1 MDYEK
6 HKEYFETA
14 YRTGSDIWTHL
25 PMKDRG
31 EMLME
36 QLPPDAL
43 ILDVGCG
50 RGLFARKL
58 AESGYRVIGLDF
70 ERNIVK
76 KINEDVKS
84 WGLEGKLKFV
94 DGDALD
100 IPFTDNSFDG
110 VCDFGLMEN
119 LYPEDWGQYAS
130 EISRILKPGGF
141 YLNTSLSRETQKFL
155 EFHPKGSKSGEFE
168 KYGVHYH
175 FFNKDEMK
183 KIFDH
188 DLNPIEQNIEL
199 VEKPDQVALLE
210 TLFQK
215 KPLKNTT

>member
-1 MDYEK
+1 MDYNK

-36 QLPPDAL
+36 QLPKDAL
-43 ILDVGCG
+43 ILDVGSG
-50 RGLFARKL
+50 RGLFAKKL
-58 AESGYRVIGLDF
+58 VESGYRVIGMDF
-70 ERNIVK
+70 EGNIVK
-76 KINEDVKS
+76 KTNEDVKD

-94 DGDALD
+94 EGDALD
-100 IPFTDNSFDG
+100 IPFTDSSFDG

-130 EISRILKPGGF
+130 EISRVLKPGGF
-141 YLNTSLSRETQKFL
+141 YLNTSLSRETQQFL
-155 EFHPKGSKSGEFE
+155 EFHPKGSESGEFE

-175 FFNKDEMK
+175 FFDKDEMK

-188 DLNPIEQNIEL
+188 DLNPIEQNIEF

-210 TLFQK
+210 TLFEK
-215 KPLKNTT
+215 RK

>member
-1 MDYEK
+1 MDYDK

-31 EMLME
+31 KMLME
-36 QLPPDAL
+36 QLPLGAL
-43 ILDVGCG
+43 ILDVGSG
-50 RGLFARKL
+50 RGLFAKQL
-58 AESGYRVIGLDF
+58 VDAGYRVIGLDF
-70 ERNIVK
+70 ESNIVK
-76 KINEDVKS
+76 KTNEDVKN

-94 DGDALD
+94 EGSALD
-100 IPFTDNSFDG
+100 IPFTDDSFDG

-119 LYPEDWGQYAS
+119 LYKEDWEQYAS
-130 EISRILKPGGF
+130 EISRVLKPGGF
-141 YLNTSLSRETQKFL
+141 YLNTSLSRETQHFF
-155 EFHPKGSKSGEFE
+155 EFFPKGSKSGEFQ

-183 KIFDH
+183 NIFNH
-188 DLNPIEQNIEL
+188 QLNPIEQNIEF
-199 VEKPDQVALLE
+199 VGEPDKVALLE

-215 KPLKNTT
+215 KK